1 MTGSNPL
8 PMGPSFGKVFT
19 GQAISA
25 PHGVDL
31 SGKPVLGLDQTQMS
45 SKDDLDLTSK
55 TEQKNAEKQSKQ
67 AFSVIQAA
75 KNFLKGVVSPVTALI
90 QHPLM
95 AIGALA
101 LGIGAC
107 TLVPALVPVMVVGF
121 GGLSLYQGAKGVVS
135 AVQHYQKGE
144 YEKAE
149 HAFEEIGAGAVGTGL
164 SFVGIR
170 GVAAIT
176 AESKAAYAATKLGK
190 SAEEIAQLTKV
201 AAEQANKLTVMGAL
215 KESATIIS
223 TAEGR
228 GALFSQL
235 KPSTISGRIASI
247 RAARKKPASNEVNV
261 NKQSPKLVRTD
272 EEIAAFKASPEGIR
286 RSKMSKADIQK
297 EAEAIYQHACEQLG
311 IPKELR
317 PKFHIDDELKHLDPA
332 ELQKLAKEL
341 YVKETGSR
349 TKNGGY
355 VSQEKPDQLPDFDLF
370 KPGEHPSQF
379 DSATLKS
386 KIIEAAEARIKAN
399 GYEGGPIDSK
409 MVSVG
414 SPDYIGGGH
423 VSHEHRIK
431 FHANTYRHGIFT
443 LEEIVVHEG
452 RHAQQAFLRAR
463 LSPAE
468 RAKAVQEQLFENILA
483 GESEQIIL
491 RGSVMGPEFMC
502 PPHLKQYPELAKS
515 YIQLLEQ
522 EVLPNVAKWSGDF
535 NASYLSTSKRP
546 CPTESLER
554 LAQLKD
560 KLSKLIEASPEFIN
574 GPAGKGSNDIKSME
588 TAVKSLLEYTEAQC
602 TRYQMFSHDY
612 HPTDVLDAMKKFPL
626 SDLERDY
633 AAQSLKEYIACVEGN
648 ARNQSFGNQLFG
660 SVGARNQYQFSPEEL
675 YARNTAAHYERVKLG
690 VQKESL
696 QSQGKLTPE
705 LEAQI
710 ADRLKLLELE
720 MKRNQ
725 LGEQMYE
732 AYNKV
737 RLNPEDASAKA
748 VLETLEK
755 SYQQVMDT
763 LTGKGVDVQVF
774 AEKWRG
780 AALMGELKYHPSGLY
795 RNTGNQE

>member
-8 PMGPSFGKVFT
+8 PMGPSFGKVLN
-19 GQAISA
+19 GQANSA
-25 PHGVDL
+25 PHGIDL
-31 SGKPVLGLDQTQMS
+31 LGKPKLVLDEAQMS

-55 TEQKNAEKQSKQ
+55 TEQKKSEQESKQ
-67 AFSVIQAA
+67 DFSLLRAS
-75 KNFLKGVVSPVTALI
+75 KNFLKGVASPVTALI
-90 QHPLM
+90 QHPVM
-95 AIGALA
+95 AIGVLA

-190 SAEEIAQLTKV
+190 SAEEMAQLTKA
-201 AAEQANKLTVMGAL
+201 AAEQANKLTTMGAL
-215 KESATIIS
+215 KESATILT

-228 GALFSQL
+228 GALLSQF
-235 KPSTISGRIASI
+235 KPSAILGRIASI
-247 RAARKKPASNEVNV
+247 RAAWKKPASNEVNG

-286 RSKMSKADIQK
+286 RSKMSKAEIQK
-297 EAEAIYQHACEQLG
+297 EAEAIYQHACDELG
-311 IPKELR
+311 IPKEVR
-317 PKFHIDDELKHLDPA
+317 PKFHIDDELKHLDSA
-332 ELQKLAKEL
+332 ELQALAKEL

-349 TKNGGY
+349 TKSGAY
-355 VSQEKPDQLPDFDLF
+355 VSREKLDQVPDFDLL

-379 DSATLKS
+379 DSATLES
-386 KIIEAAEARIKAN
+386 KIIEAAEARIQAN
-399 GYEGGPIDSK
+399 GYDGGPIDPK
-409 MVSVG
+409 MVSIG

-423 VSHEHRIK
+423 LGHEHRIK

-443 LEEIVVHEG
+443 LEEIVVHEA

-491 RGSVMGPEFMC
+491 RGSVMGPELIS
-502 PPHLKQYPELAKS
+502 PPNLQQFPELAKA

-522 EVLPNVAKWSGDF
+522 EVFPNVAKWSGDF

-574 GPAGKGSNDIKSME
+574 GPAGKGSKE
-588 TAVKSLLEYTEAQC
+588 TAMKSLFEYSEAQC

-725 LGEQMYE
+725 LGAQMYE

-763 LTGKGVDVQVF
+763 LTGKGVDVQVS